1 MTAAEARDSVVKI
14 RGELD
19 RAVRA
24 LSVPVTDW
32 AGAEDALGWAATLA
46 MELAR
51 DCRFER
57 ERRGHG
63 E

>member
-1 MTAAEARDSVVKI
+1 MTADEARDSVVKI

>member
-1 MTAAEARDSVVKI
+1 MTADEARDRVVKI

-24 LSVPVTDW
+24 LSVPVTDY
-32 AGAEDALGWAATLA
+32 AGAEDALDWAATLA

>member
-1 MTAAEARDSVVKI
+1 MTADEARDSVVKI

-32 AGAEDALGWAATLA
+32 AGAEDALGWASTLA

>member
-1 MTAAEARDSVVKI
+1 MTADEARDRVVKI